1 MWGTAEGGNFRPP
14 NATVKIVNTLL
25 VVFFRR
31 GIYNRDTKNNGGK
44 NMKLSWRDCMKVGV
58 SIFVLYL
65 CIHFWPGAVALA
77 KTVIG
82 AASPLLIGAAVAYV
96 VNLLMNFYE
105 RHWFPGSKSAVIG
118 RSRRVV
124 CMLLAY
130 LSLVAAVVII
140 VALIVP
146 QLTSCVRILLAEVPY
161 AMTRVVAFVQS
172 LNIVPQD
179 LIAPLMSVDWQS
191 KLLDIATTVT
201 SGVTNVMGAV
211 ISTVSTVFSGLVTGL
226 LALIFSIY
234 ILMGREELKGQ
245 FGKLLR
251 RFLSPKWQGRV
262 CYLMHTLD
270 DCFHRYIVGQCL
282 EALIIG
288 ALCALG
294 MGLLRLPYATMIGAL
309 VGFTALIPVAGA
321 YIGAG
326 VGAFMILTVDPVQ
339 ALIFLVFLVI
349 LQQLEGNLIYPRVV
363 GSSLGLPGIWVL
375 AAVTVGGGIM
385 GIGGML
391 LGVPLA
397 AAAYRMLRDDID
409 SHLQLEE

>member
-1 MWGTAEGGNFRPP
+1 MNIRWKDCL
-14 NATVKIVNTLL
+14 KI
-25 VVFFRR
+25 
-31 GIYNRDTKNNGGK
+31 
-44 NMKLSWRDCMKVGV
+44 GV

-65 CIHFWPGAVALA
+65 CIHLWPNALSAAKAVL
-77 KTVIG
+77 G
-82 AASPLLIGAAVAYV
+82 AASPLILGACVAYV
-96 VNLLMNFYE
+96 VNLLMSFYE
-105 RHWFPGSKSAVIG
+105 RNWFPDSRNAAVIN
-118 RSRRVV
+118 SRRVV

-130 LSLVAAVVII
+130 LSLVALVVLI

-146 QLTSCVRILLAEVPY
+146 QLVSCVQILISAVPGV
-161 AMTRVVAFVQS
+161 MTRAVTFIQS

-179 LIAPLMSVDWQS
+179 LIAPLLAIDWQS
-191 KLLDIATTVT
+191 KLLNILGTLT

-211 ISTVSTVFSGLVTGL
+211 ISTVSSVFSALVTGL

-234 ILMGREELKGQ
+234 ILLQREALKGQ

-251 RFLSPKWQGRV
+251 RFLAPKWQGRF
-262 CYLMHTLD
+262 CYLLHTVD

-282 EALIIG
+282 EAVIIG
-288 ALCALG
+288 ILCAIG
-294 MGLLRLPYATMIGAL
+294 MALLRLPYATMVGAL

-339 ALIFLVFLVI
+339 ALVFLIFLVI
-349 LQQLEGNLIYPRVV
+349 LQQLEGNLIYPKVV
-363 GSSLGLPGIWVL
+363 GTSLGLPGIWVL

-397 AAAYRMLRDDID
+397 AAAYRILREDINSRLD
-409 SHLQLEE
+409 RETAET

>member
-1 MWGTAEGGNFRPP
+1 
-14 NATVKIVNTLL
+14 
-25 VVFFRR
+25 
-31 GIYNRDTKNNGGK
+31 
-44 NMKLSWRDCMKVGV
+44 MKLSWKDCLKIGV
-58 SIFVLYL
+58 SVFVLYL
-65 CIHFWPGAVALA
+65 CIHFWPWAVALG
-77 KTVIG
+77 KTVLG
-82 AASPLLIGAAVAYV
+82 AAAPLFFGAAVAYV
-96 VNLLMNFYE
+96 VNILMSFYE
-105 RHWFPGSKSAVIG
+105 SHWFPESRSGLLH

-124 CMLLAY
+124 CMVWAY
-130 LSLVAAVVII
+130 LTVVALVVLI
-140 VALIVP
+140 VALILP
-146 QLTSCVRILLAEVPY
+146 QLVSCVRILLSEIPGAITWAVN
-161 AMTRVVAFVQS
+161 FVER
-172 LNIVPQD
+172 LHIVPED
-179 LIAPLMSVDWQS
+179 LLAPLLAVDWQS
-191 KLLDIATTVT
+191 KLLDIIKTLT

-211 ISTVSTVFSGLVTGL
+211 ITTVSSVFSSLVTGL

-234 ILMGREELKGQ
+234 ILLGKDSLKGQ

-251 RFLSPKWQGRV
+251 RFLKPAWQGRA
-262 CYLMHTLD
+262 CYVMHTVD

-282 EALIIG
+282 EAVIIG
-288 ALCALG
+288 VLCAFG

-397 AAAYRMLRDDID
+397 AAAYRMLRDDVD
-409 SHLQLEE
+409 SHLQVTE